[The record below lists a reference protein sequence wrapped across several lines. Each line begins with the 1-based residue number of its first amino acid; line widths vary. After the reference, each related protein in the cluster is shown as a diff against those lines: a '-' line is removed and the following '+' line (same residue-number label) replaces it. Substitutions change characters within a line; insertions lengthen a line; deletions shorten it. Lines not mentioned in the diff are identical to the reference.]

1 MRRRSHSAIALV
13 ALLMVG
19 AGIVSPS
26 PRDLARAADP
36 LAEAKAQQG
45 ALERSLSEQRDAL
58 DQLKATSAALG
69 VQLDLA
75 EAELASVTAEY
86 DRVSGL
92 LVEVQGQ
99 VAEITA
105 HLADLRAQIDEL
117 DRQLNKIA
125 TQIKL
130 ETERLHER
138 ELLLQDHLRAAY
150 ERSRTSLLELIVS
163 APTLDAATNQVSYLI
178 TVSDQ
183 DRQLADEISAL
194 RASLN
199 TRQETLRDGRRTLSQ
214 ARDEADA
221 EAALLAT
228 RQAELAATE
237 ARLAELKKA
246 AEEKRRAQAD
256 ALNAALEAR
265 GNVEAQ
271 IKASESAFA
280 AQTALVDKLQAE
292 ADARNQNAS
301 AFGFRWPED
310 AFVVT
315 QEWGPTSFRLEPAYT
330 YQGVYYPNF
339 HTGIDLASGC
349 GTPIRAIGGGTV
361 VASGQPSWPWD
372 SAYGVIIRHG
382 FGVLTVYWHLQA
394 QVVVSPGEAVS
405 FGQVI
410 GYEGST
416 GNSTG
421 CHLHMAI
428 NDHGVWENPRTY
440 LP

>member
-19 AGIVSPS
+19 ASIVSPS
-26 PRDLARAADP
+26 PRDLAQAADP
-36 LAEAKAQQG
+36 LAEAKAQQQ
-45 ALERSLSEQRDAL
+45 ALEQALSAQRADL
-58 DQLKATSAALG
+58 DQLRATSAALG

-92 LVEVQGQ
+92 LVEVKGQ

-105 HLADLRAQIDEL
+105 HLAGLRTQIDEL
-117 DRQLNKIA
+117 DRQLNEIA
-125 TQIKL
+125 AQIRL

-150 ERSRTSLLELIVS
+150 ERSRTSLLELIIS
-163 APTLDAATNQVSYLI
+163 APTLDAAANQVSYLI

-183 DRQLADEISAL
+183 DRQLATEISSL

-199 TRQETLRDGRRTLSQ
+199 TRQETLRDGRRTLGQ

-221 EAALLAT
+221 EAALLAA
-228 RQAELAATE
+228 READLAATE
-237 ARLAELKKA
+237 ARLAELKLA

-280 AQTALVDKLQAE
+280 AQSALVDRLQAE

-310 AFVVT
+310 GFVET
-315 QEWGPTSFRLEPAYT
+315 QEWGPTSFRLEPPYT
-330 YQGVYYPNF
+330 YDGVYYPHF

-349 GTPIRAIGGGTV
+349 GTPIRAVGSGTV

-382 FGVLTVYWHLQA
+382 FGVLTLYWHLQGL
-394 QVVVSPGEAVS
+394 VVVSPGEAVS

-410 GYEGST
+410 GYEGTT

-421 CHLHMAI
+421 CHLHFGI
-428 NDHGVWENPRTY
+428 NDHGIWQNPRTY